1 MNDVEEVKQRLDI
14 VEVIAGYVELK
25 KAGKDYR
32 GISPF
37 RSEKTPSFFV
47 SPDKQ
52 IWHDF
57 GANEGGDVI
66 SFVMRAEGLSFP
78 EALEMLAARAGV
90 ELKPRSG
97 GGGMSGEKKGR
108 LFAAVELATKFYH
121 YQLSRNKV
129 ALAYLRETRGVTA
142 ETIKA
147 FRLGYAPDGWTGF
160 MDYASKQGF
169 SLDELIA
176 AGLAAKSTKSHGGYD
191 VFRDRVMFPVM
202 DAQGRPVGFS
212 GRILSSDQKTAKYVN
227 TSDTPIYHKS
237 KVLYGLSQ
245 AKDAIR
251 ELDAVIVV
259 EGNVDVVTL
268 WQHGQKNVVAASGT
282 AFTIDQIKAL
292 GRLATKVKLCFDQD
306 TAGLQATLRAIEL
319 GQEANVR
326 IEVITIEGAKDPDE
340 LLQTDPEAWQKFV
353 DDSEYAIDYLFSY
366 AAKTHGVESGPAKKA
381 TTQFLV
387 PVLRKLKDRI
397 ELEHYV
403 TRLSQLVQVDVQV
416 VKGLVKQK
424 VVPKTVNTKIEQ
436 EPQKPAAKTATKK
449 LTRGARL
456 EEMFLELLIA
466 YPATRMALE
475 DLEFDEL
482 SSENTD
488 LFRYLAKHPRVGES
502 GIIKALPNL
511 EERVK
516 MLGLRGNHEYSE
528 MTEHERGLEAFT
540 QVHNLL
546 KHTYE
551 QKKRQLQRE
560 IAQAEAQ
567 GDMNLAAQKL
577 HRYQAIMKQ
586 ISEL

>member
-14 VEVIAGYVELK
+14 VEVVAGYVELK

-66 SFVMRAEGLSFP
+66 SFVMRAEGFSFP

-90 ELKPRSG
+90 ELKPRG
-97 GGGMSGEKKGR
+97 QGMGGEKKGR
-108 LFAAVELATKFYH
+108 LFAAVELATKYYH
-121 YQLSRNKV
+121 YQLSRHKL
-129 ALAYLRETRGVTA
+129 ALAYLKEKRALTA

-147 FRLGYAPDGWTGF
+147 FRLGYAPEGWTGF
-160 MDYASKQGF
+160 VDYATKRGF
-169 SLDELIA
+169 SLDELIK
-176 AGLAAKSTKSHGGYD
+176 AGLAGKSSRSSGGYD

-202 DAQGRPVGFS
+202 DAQARPVGFS
-212 GRILSSDQKTAKYVN
+212 GRVLDSNQKTAKYVN
-227 TSDTPIYHKS
+227 TTDTPIYHKS

-251 ELDAVIVV
+251 EQDAVIVV
-259 EGNVDVVTL
+259 EGNVDVVIL

-292 GRLATKVKLCFDQD
+292 GRLASKVKLCFDQD
-306 TAGLQATLRAIEL
+306 AAGLQATLRAIEL

-326 IEVITIEGAKDPDE
+326 IEVISIEGAKDPDE
-340 LLQTDPEAWQKFV
+340 LLRKEPDKWHKHVGSSQ
-353 DDSEYAIDYLFSY
+353 YAIDYLFDY
-366 AAKTHGVESGPAKKA
+366 ATKTIGVGAGPAKKA

-387 PVLRKLKDRI
+387 PVLRKIYDRI
-397 ELEHYV
+397 ELEHYT
-403 TRLSQLVQVDVQV
+403 TRLSQLVQVDATVIRS
-416 VKGLVKQK
+416 LVEQKTASKNLHKK
-424 VVPKTVNTKIEQ
+424 VVQ
-436 EPQKPAAKTATKK
+436 EPNKPTPKTATKR

-456 EEMFLELLIA
+456 EEIFLELLIA

-475 DLEFDEL
+475 DLELDEI
-482 SSENTD
+482 SDENRD
-488 LFRYLAKHPRVGES
+488 LFAYLAHHPRVGES
-502 GIIKALPNL
+502 GLAKALPDL
-511 EERVK
+511 GDRVK

-567 GDMNLAAQKL
+567 GDTELAAKKL
-577 HRYQAIMKQ
+577 HHYQAVMKQ
-586 ISEL
+586 VSEL